1 MKLASVC
8 ACCLLLPS
16 LWQLPGAQEPKGA
29 GTGEL
34 IAAQQIVIRVGDKPQ
49 MIFTRDDLARLPPH
63 SVTVQEHGK
72 SIKYEGVLLRDVLAR
87 AGAPFGEQLKGKAL
101 SSYMLATARDGY
113 AVVFTLT
120 EMDPAFSEGDLLL
133 ADKANNAPL
142 PENQGPFRI
151 IATHDKKP
159 ARSVR
164 MLERIDVVQLR
175 N

>member
-16 LWQLPGAQEPKGA
+16 LWQLPGAQEHKGA

-72 SIKYEGVLLRDVLAR
+72 SIKYDGVLLRDVLAR

-101 SSYMLATARDGY
+101 SSYVLATARDGY
-113 AVVFTLT
+113 AVV
-120 EMDPAFSEGDLLL
+120 
-133 ADKANNAPL
+133 
-142 PENQGPFRI
+142 
-151 IATHDKKP
+151 
-159 ARSVR
+159 
-164 MLERIDVVQLR
+164 
-175 N
+175 